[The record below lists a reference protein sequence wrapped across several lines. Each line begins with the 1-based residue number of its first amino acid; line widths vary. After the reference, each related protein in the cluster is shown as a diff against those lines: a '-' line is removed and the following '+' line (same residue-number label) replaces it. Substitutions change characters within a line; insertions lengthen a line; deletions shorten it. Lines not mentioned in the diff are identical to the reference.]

1 MTSAYGGAKANET
14 MRMRER
20 ELLPYLPLKENLPP
34 NAGENVVVDFMEE
47 RDVKESHAL
56 LNEVIEEG
64 RAWPFE
70 ELLSREEFCGYFMS
84 GTALVVRI
92 LDVGNS
98 GTEVI
103 GAFYVKSN
111 FPGRSSHFAN
121 GGFITKKSY
130 RRRGVGTLMAEVY
143 KRVAKDLGY
152 RAVLFNLV
160 YTSNVAS
167 MKLWRKMGFKVVG
180 TLPRVGRLKGLGY
193 IDADMMFLDLT
204 ENNAGVDD
212 NCRRIPISIP
222 WKTAVSVLF
231 GVVVAKVIS

>member
-1 MTSAYGGAKANET
+1 MTSAYGGAKANDT
-14 MRMRER
+14 MQLRNR
-20 ELLPYLPLKENLPP
+20 ELLPYLPLKETIAYN
-34 NAGENVVVDFMEE
+34 GSENVTVDFLGDS
-47 RDVKESHAL
+47 DVGQSQAL

-70 ELLSREEFCGYFMS
+70 EALNREEFCGYFMS

-92 LDVGNS
+92 VRNS
-98 GTEVI
+98 EVI

-130 RRRGVGTLMAEVY
+130 RRSGVGTLMATVY

-160 YTSNVAS
+160 YKSNVAS
-167 MKLWRKMGFKVVG
+167 MKLWKKMGFTVIG
-180 TLPRVGRLKGLGY
+180 TLPGAGRLKGLGY
-193 IDADMMFLDLT
+193 VDADMMLLDLKEKNT
-204 ENNAGVDD
+204 ANR
-212 NCRRIPISIP
+212 RRIVIP
-222 WKTAVSVLF
+222 WKTFTSVLF
-231 GVVVAKVIS
+231 GAIVAKMISG